1 MALPAV
7 GRAVGGEVAPVLK
20 GSYGSEYIA
29 VKRDKR
35 KEEHEER
42 EEIRALLRKAFADDA
57 PEAEALIEA
66 VPFRAPPTAK
76 RIEVDWPSFEQEFA
90 ALEALL
96 MAYGA
101 HLKAKAD
108 AEDDDETFI
117 LLAA

>member
-1 MALPAV
+1 VRPGGV
-7 GRAVGGEVAPVLK
+7 GP
-20 GSYGSEYIA
+20 EYIS
-29 VKRDKR
+29 VKRDTR

-42 EEIRALLRKAFADDA
+42 AEIRALLRKAFADDA
-57 PEAEALIEA
+57 PEAEALIES
-66 VPFRAPPTAK
+66 VPVRAPPTAK
-76 RIEVDWPSFEQEFA
+76 RLEVDWPSFEQEFA

-96 MAYGA
+96 VAYGA